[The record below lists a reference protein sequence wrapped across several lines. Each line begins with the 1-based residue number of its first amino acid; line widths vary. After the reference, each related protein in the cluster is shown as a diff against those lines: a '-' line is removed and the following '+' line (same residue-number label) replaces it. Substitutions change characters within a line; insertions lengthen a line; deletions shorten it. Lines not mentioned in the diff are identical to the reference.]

1 MSPPPPLPAGPPPDG
16 PDADGPAGPDADGSA
31 APDGPRGPA
40 RDGSADSVP
49 DGASDSASDGRI
61 GPAADGPVASGGSAD
76 SVPGG
81 FEGSAPGGAPG
92 SPPGGAPG
100 SVPDGRPDSP
110 SGGLAGSVLGGGV
123 GRAADGPAASGG
135 SEGSASSGSG
145 GSAPGGRADPSSGGP
160 GRSGPGGP
168 DDLTSGGPAN
178 SASNPSTGS
187 ASGRPDGPSPG
198 GGPGHGGRTGPARR
212 RPLTRAARENRAGLL
227 FVTPT
232 VLVVLVVVVLP
243 ILWTVLLS
251 FRRARLVDI
260 PHMGLFGDWSLA
272 NFAGVFSSSD
282 FWTSLWTTLLYTVGG
297 TAGSLVLG
305 LVAALALRRPF
316 RGRGLL
322 RGAML
327 LPYVAPVVAVTFV
340 WQIALSPQ
348 FGVVNEWGTSLLGW
362 DDPIAFLSTRDWE
375 VSVWGLHF
383 DVPLALLTV
392 IAFETWR
399 YFPFAFLFLLARLQ
413 AVPTVLEEAALVD
426 GATPTQRFRHVLLP
440 QLMPVIALLCVLRFL
455 MTFTKFDDVYLLT
468 GGGSGTDVVAV
479 RVYDFLTA
487 RFDVGGAAAQA
498 LVLAAVLTALLGVC
512 SGLFAGKV
520 REES

>member
-1 MSPPPPLPAGPPPDG
+1 MSPPPPLPAGPPPDR

-31 APDGPRGPA
+31 APDGPPGPARDGSAGSVPDGASDSASGSRIAPAADGPDGPDADGSAAPDGPPGPA

-61 GPAADGPVASGGSAD
+61 GPV
-76 SVPGG
+76 
-81 FEGSAPGGAPG
+81 
-92 SPPGGAPG
+92 
-100 SVPDGRPDSP
+100 
-110 SGGLAGSVLGGGV
+110 
-123 GRAADGPAASGG
+123 ADGPAASGG

-145 GSAPGGRADPSSGGP
+145 GSAPGGRADAPPGG
-160 GRSGPGGP
+160 SGPGGP
-168 DDLTSGGPAN
+168 GDLTSGGPAN
-178 SASNPSTGS
+178 SASNPPTGS

-212 RPLTRAARENRAGLL
+212 RLLTRAARENRAGLL

-348 FGVVNEWGTSLLGW
+348 FGIVNEWGATLLGW